1 MGEGIVREFGMDTYT
16 LLYLKWITNKDLL
29 YSTENSAQRYMAA
42 WTGGEFGGEWIHVH
56 VWLSP
61 FAVHLKLSQHW
72 LMAMK
77 VQVKILAAQLCLT
90 LCNPVD
96 CSPPGSSVHG
106 ILQARILK
114 WVAIRVSRG
123 SS

>member
-1 MGEGIVREFGMDTYT
+1 MRLLKHASSIEIDKYT
-16 LLYLKWITNKDLL
+16 LSYLKWITNKDLL
-29 YSTENSAQRYMAA
+29 YSTENSAQCYVAA

-90 LCNPVD
+90 LCNQWTVAR
-96 CSPPGSSVHG
+96 
-106 ILQARILK
+106 QAPLSMGF
-114 WVAIRVSRG
+114 SRQEY
-123 SS
+123 